1 MHLAKRVELKEEK
14 RYWRN
19 YHVSSIS
26 FSDHYCANCD
36 SFRELVKRS
45 LPTKKNYIPLI
56 AFVMGIFIGIVS
68 FPFTELEVTLRLW
81 AGGIAGL
88 ANTGLF
94 EITNYRE
101 GLSKEGK

>member
-1 MHLAKRVELKEEK
+1 M
-14 RYWRN
+14 
-19 YHVSSIS
+19 
-26 FSDHYCANCD
+26 
-36 SFRELVKRS
+36 
-45 LPTKKNYIPLI
+45 
-56 AFVMGIFIGIVS
+56 MGIFIGIVS